1 MSKLNKV
8 SCWFICITTLSVI
21 SDNLVTWTG
30 SSTCDDKLFPE
41 SVSWLNP
48 LWWLLNRMMQ
58 CDGAIVPIIILFY
71 KSHNDKRASFI
82 DHGATRFGSDI
93 DEFLD
98 NESDNELK
106 S

>member
-1 MSKLNKV
+1 
-8 SCWFICITTLSVI
+8 
-21 SDNLVTWTG
+21 
-30 SSTCDDKLFPE
+30 
-41 SVSWLNP
+41 
-48 LWWLLNRMMQ
+48 MMQ